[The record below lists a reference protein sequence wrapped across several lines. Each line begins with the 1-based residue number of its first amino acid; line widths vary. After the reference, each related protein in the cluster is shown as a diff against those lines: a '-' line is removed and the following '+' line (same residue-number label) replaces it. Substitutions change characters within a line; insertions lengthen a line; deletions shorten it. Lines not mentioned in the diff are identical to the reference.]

1 MESAAYN
8 QRVYAAFVDHG
19 RELAVPDF
27 CHQFGGSLP
36 QIVRVRAGPGQGTR
50 TNDKVG
56 VGQSN
61 ELVPDSVTTRQC
73 TARHSQSKIPVYR
86 KKSIPSPAFGFV
98 LYVGFLKFLNLH
110 ELLVYTLKL

>member
-36 QIVRVRAGPGQGTR
+36 QIVRVRAGPGQSTR

-56 VGQSN
+56 VGQSSQ
-61 ELVPDSVTTRQC
+61 LVADSVTTRQC
-73 TARHSQSKIPVYR
+73 TARHSPSKIPVYR
-86 KKSIPSPAFGFV
+86 KNSILSPAFGLFCMFV
-98 LYVGFLKFLNLH
+98 FF
-110 ELLVYTLKL
+110 